1 MADLK
6 VVKIKVYVKES
17 DKIEPLEPVTA
28 TPADVVKGKTFYG
41 KDGKILVGELDVEN
55 IKPDTGKVE
64 IKEGT
69 YEVTSEM
76 LAERERI

>member
-6 VVKIKVYVKES
+6 VVKIKVYVNEN

-41 KDGKILVGELDVEN
+41 KDGKILVGELDLESIKTDTNRIDIVN
-55 IKPDTGKVE
+55 IKNE
-64 IKEGT
+64 E
-69 YEVTSEM
+69 
-76 LAERERI
+76 

>member
-6 VVKIKVYVKES
+6 VVKIKVYVNEN

-41 KDGKILVGELDVEN
+41 KDGKILVGELDLES
-55 IKPDTGKVE
+55 IKTDTNRIDIVD
-64 IKEGT
+64 IKNKE
-69 YEVTSEM
+69 
-76 LAERERI
+76 

>member
-6 VVKIKVYVKES
+6 VVKIKVYVNEN

-41 KDGKILVGELDVEN
+41 KDGKILVGELDLDST
-55 IKPDTGKVE
+55 KTDTGTV
-64 IKEGT
+64 
-69 YEVTSEM
+69 
-76 LAERERI
+76 

>member
-6 VVKIKVYVKES
+6 VVKIKVYVNEN

-41 KDGKILVGELDVEN
+41 KDGKILVGELDLES
-55 IKPDTGKVE
+55 IKTDTNRIDIVD
-64 IKEGT
+64 IKNE
-69 YEVTSEM
+69 E
-76 LAERERI
+76 

>member
-6 VVKIKVYVKES
+6 VVKIKVYVNEN

-41 KDGKILVGELDVEN
+41 KDGKILVGELDLES
-55 IKPDTGKVE
+55 IKTDTNRIDIVD
-64 IKEGT
+64 IKNED
-69 YEVTSEM
+69 
-76 LAERERI
+76 

>member
-6 VVKIKVYVKES
+6 VVKIKVYVNEN

-41 KDGKILVGELDVEN
+41 KNGKILVGELDIGS
-55 IKPDTGKVE
+55 IKPNTDKVE
-64 IKEGT
+64 SVDIKNE
-69 YEVTSEM
+69 E
-76 LAERERI
+76 